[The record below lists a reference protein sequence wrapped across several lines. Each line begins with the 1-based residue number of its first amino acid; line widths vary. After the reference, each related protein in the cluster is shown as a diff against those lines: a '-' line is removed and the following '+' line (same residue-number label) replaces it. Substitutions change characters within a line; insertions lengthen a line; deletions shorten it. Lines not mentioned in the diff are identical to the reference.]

1 MKELHN
7 ADENPEFMFQDYE
20 FPKFFI
26 NHGLISES
34 HISKDIYEIAA
45 DINDSGLDFE
55 IIEA

>member
-1 MKELHN
+1 
-7 ADENPEFMFQDYE
+7 MFQDYE